1 MHIWKVTHTP
11 NVHISHSTTPYD
23 HKSDDVVNS
32 RWKIDSAAIQ
42 RMGRRPWEVST
53 YTSSAGTRRDIPKS
67 EIFKFFF
74 SPIRMLRQAR
84 SRCTISNP
92 ARNSCTCVCQ
102 ACKCVK
108 ERGNCYYE
116 LASFPGP
123 TQFYKQ
129 WKIGGGGGLGTRPYW
144 TNLTCHQYK
153 VNQMPKRRYREPAF
167 LPFQQQSVGQT
178 PVGSFPP
185 VLPVPCMDH
194 PWGPVWNTPHL
205 VPAKL

>member
-1 MHIWKVTHTP
+1 MH
-11 NVHISHSTTPYD
+11 
-23 HKSDDVVNS
+23 
-32 RWKIDSAAIQ
+32 
-42 RMGRRPWEVST
+42 VS
-53 YTSSAGTRRDIPKS
+53 GMQMCERERKLLQ
-67 EIFKFFF
+67 F
-74 SPIRMLRQAR
+74 LRHYA
-84 SRCTISNP
+84 
-92 ARNSCTCVCQ
+92 V
-102 ACKCVK
+102 
-108 ERGNCYYE
+108 YFE

-129 WKIGGGGGLGTRPYW
+129 WKMVWGLGTRPYW
-144 TNLTCHQYK
+144 TNLTCHLYK